1 MAKLNN
7 RRFPDSSFSGL
18 YSSRSSDKFHD
29 ECGVFG
35 IYGHTEASNLTY
47 LGLHALQHRG
57 QEGAGICSSD
67 GRQLYIEKSMGLV
80 ADIFSEKRL
89 KRLPGAI
96 AIGHNRY
103 STAGSSS
110 LKNVQPIMVNFSLGS
125 LAIAHNGNL
134 VNALEIRS
142 DLESKGA
149 IFQSSS
155 DSEVIV
161 HLIASSRAGSL
172 SERLIDAVKVIS
184 GAFSLLIM
192 TEKELIAVR
201 DPYGFRPLSIGRY
214 DGAYVVA
221 SETCAL
227 DLIGAKYLRDV
238 EPGEM
243 VIINE
248 NGISSIRPLHSPR
261 QAFCIFE
268 FIYFSR
274 PDSNIFG
281 NINVD
286 GVRKELGRQLAREN
300 GVDADIV
307 IPVPDSGV
315 PAALGYANESNIPFD
330 FGLIRNHYVGRTF
343 IEPRQSIRHFGVKI
357 KLNPVRKLL
366 EGKRVLVVDDSIV
379 RGTTSKKIVKMI
391 REGGGAK
398 EVHLRISSPPTI
410 GPCFYGIDTPTRKEL
425 IASTHSIDEI
435 RKYITATSLSYLSLE
450 GLLKVVPDS
459 ERFCTA
465 CFDDKYPVLTKQ
477 EKIEQMELFN
487 LHL

>member
-1 MAKLNN
+1 MSL
-7 RRFPDSSFSGL
+7 
-18 YSSRSSDKFHD
+18 SSDKFHD

-35 IYGHTEASNLTY
+35 IYKHPEASNLTY

-67 GRQLYIEKSMGLV
+67 GKQLYIEKSMGLV
-80 ADIFSEKRL
+80 TDIFNEKRL
-89 KRLPGAI
+89 KRIPGNI

-103 STAGSSS
+103 STAGTSS

-134 VNALEIRS
+134 VNAQELRDELEK
-142 DLESKGA
+142 KGA

-155 DSEVIV
+155 DSEVVV
-161 HLIASSRAGSL
+161 HLIASASGTL
-172 SERLIDAVKVIS
+172 HDRLIETARKIS
-184 GAFSLLIM
+184 GAYSILLM
-192 TEKELIAVR
+192 TENELFAIR
-201 DPYGFRPLSIGRY
+201 DPFGFRPLSIGEV
-214 DGAYVVA
+214 DGSYVLA
-221 SETCAL
+221 SETCAF
-227 DLIGAKYLRDV
+227 DLIGAKFVRDV

-248 NGISSIRPLHSPR
+248 DGLTSIKALPSRRH
-261 QAFCIFE
+261 AFCIFE

-274 PDSNIFG
+274 PDSNIYG

-286 GVRKELGRQLAREN
+286 EIRKNFGRQLAKESPAE
-300 GVDADIV
+300 ADLV

-315 PAALGYANESNIPFD
+315 QAAMGYAQESNIPFD

-379 RGTTSKKIVKMI
+379 RGTTSKKIVKML

-398 EVHLRISSPPTI
+398 EIHMRISSPPTK
-410 GPCFYGIDTPTRKEL
+410 GPCFYGINTPTRNEL
-425 IASTHSIDEI
+425 IAATHKVDEI
-435 RKYITATSLSYLSLE
+435 KKYITADSLQYLNLE
-450 GLLKVVPDS
+450 GMFKVISNPEKYCS
-459 ERFCTA
+459 A
-465 CFDDKYPVLTKQ
+465 CFDDNYPILLRQDSV
-477 EKIEQMELFN
+477 EQIDLFK
-487 LHL
+487 